1 MTKSNRMICIG
12 LFLWA
17 SSPVLLRAQPD
28 PHSGH
33 DHGAVSE
40 TADPPR
46 ETHGSPHGETAHG
59 DDVAHHDHAT
69 DHGGAGLLASLGK
82 FHVLMVH
89 FPVALLLV
97 AVVLEGIGAAKGS
110 ERLLSAGRV
119 NFVLG
124 GLGALLAAPLG
135 WIQAAQSTFGENLDG
150 ILFRHRWLGVSVA
163 VIALLG
169 CLGLFLSRRGR
180 GGGLTLYRVACVVLL
195 ILVPFTAHFGGSL
208 VFGPGY
214 FPW

>member
-1 MTKSNRMICIG
+1 MTKSSRMICIG
-12 LFLWA
+12 FFLWA
-17 SSPVLLRAQPD
+17 SVPVLLRAQPD
-28 PHSGH
+28 PHSEH

-40 TADPPR
+40 TTDPPR
-46 ETHGSPHGETAHG
+46 ETPGSPQGETAHEEDG
-59 DDVAHHDHAT
+59 AHHDHAT
-69 DHGGAGLLASLGK
+69 DHGGAGPWASLGK
-82 FHVLMVH
+82 LHVLMVH

-135 WIQAAQSTFGENLDG
+135 WIQAAQSTYGENLDG

-169 CLGLFLSRRGR
+169 CLGLFLSRRG
-180 GGGLTLYRVACVVLL
+180 GGSGLFVYRVVCVLL
-195 ILVPFTAHFGGSL
+195 VILVPLAAHFGGSL